1 MNFPGGTD
9 RIKAFAVFGAI
20 AGGGA
25 AGGLLLGGVLTEYA
39 SWRWCLYV
47 KHADHDA
54 RAASAAVTAMQQI
67 GGSIGTAL
75 FTALYTAGSLA
86 FVMVRGRTDLPN

>member
-1 MNFPGGTD
+1 VNFPGGTD

-47 KHADHDA
+47 NMPITTPAP
-54 RAASAAVTAMQQI
+54 RAP
-67 GGSIGTAL
+67 
-75 FTALYTAGSLA
+75 
-86 FVMVRGRTDLPN
+86 R